1 MIKEALQ
8 YIVGLRKPEVIEVN
22 GQNYCDKELERI
34 EPVVIRETRATDLST
49 LTSFVDCVKARVER
63 DKAYDYSN
71 LYLHI
76 INPTRVLAYEKA
88 NALDGYKTSICEA
101 KAELPEIDYGKF
113 YNSESFNIL
122 LQSRFCQDETTAKLL
137 SIVGNVKSS
146 DVQTKADNGITQTVQ
161 TSKGIVLKEDTPL
174 PNPVTLAPFRTFI
187 EIDQVASAFIF
198 RARESKNPYAD
209 DDSKEINF
217 ALFEADGGAWK
228 IEATQRIKMYLE
240 EAFKDTGVVILA

>member
-8 YIVGLRKPEVIEVN
+8 YIVGLNKPEVIEVN
-22 GQNYCDKELERI
+22 GHSYTDKRLDRI
-34 EPVVIRETRATDLST
+34 KPVVIRETSAAELST

-63 DKAYDYSN
+63 DKSYDYSN

-76 INPTRVLAYEKA
+76 ISPTCVKAYEKA
-88 NALDGYKTSICEA
+88 NELDGYKTDICRA
-101 KAELPEIDYGKF
+101 DAELPEVNFGYYYD
-113 YNSESFNIL
+113 SESFNIL
-122 LQSRFCQDETTAKLL
+122 LQSRFCQDETTRNLL

-146 DVQTKADNGITQTVQ
+146 DVQTRSDNGTTQTVQ
-161 TSKGIVLKEDTPL
+161 TSRGIVLKEDTPL
-174 PNPVTLAPFRTFI
+174 PNPVTLAPFRTFV

-198 RARESKNPYAD
+198 RAKEAKRSYDGDE
-209 DDSKEINF
+209 KEIQF

-228 IEATQRIKMYLE
+228 IEATQRIKAYLE

>member
-8 YIVGLRKPEVIEVN
+8 YIVGLNKPEVIEVN
-22 GQNYCDKELERI
+22 GHSYTDKRLDRI
-34 EPVVIRETRATDLST
+34 EPVVIRETSAAELST

-63 DKAYDYSN
+63 DKSYDYSN

-76 INPTRVLAYEKA
+76 ISPTCVKAYEKA
-88 NALDGYKTSICEA
+88 NELDGYKTDICRA
-101 KAELPEIDYGKF
+101 DAELPEVNFGYYYD
-113 YNSESFNIL
+113 SESFNIL
-122 LQSRFCQDETTAKLL
+122 LQSRFCQDETTKGLL

-146 DVQTKADNGITQTVQ
+146 DVQTRSDNGTTQTVQ
-161 TSKGIVLKEDTPL
+161 TSRGIVLKEDTPL
-174 PNPVTLAPFRTFI
+174 PNPVTLAPFRTFV

-198 RARESKNPYAD
+198 RAKETKKSYDGDK
-209 DDSKEINF
+209 KEIQF

-228 IEATQRIKMYLE
+228 IEATQRIKAYLE

>member
-8 YIVGLRKPEVIEVN
+8 YIVGLNKPEVIEVN
-22 GQNYCDKELERI
+22 GHSYTDKRLDRI
-34 EPVVIRETRATDLST
+34 EPVVIRETSAAELST

-63 DKAYDYSN
+63 DKSYDYSN

-76 INPTRVLAYEKA
+76 ISPTYVEAYEKA
-88 NALDGYKTSICEA
+88 NGLDGRRTDICEA
-101 KAELPEIDYGKF
+101 RADLPEVDFGY
-113 YNSESFNIL
+113 YYDSENFNIL
-122 LQSRFCQDETTAKLL
+122 LQSRFCQDEATAKLL

-146 DVQTKADNGITQTVQ
+146 DVQTRSDNGTTQTVQ
-161 TSKGIVLKEDTPL
+161 TSRGIVLKEDTPL
-174 PNPVTLAPFRTFI
+174 PNPVTLAPFRTFV

-198 RARESKNPYAD
+198 RAKEAKKSYD
-209 DDSKEINF
+209 GDEKEIQF

-228 IEATQRIKMYLE
+228 IEATQRIKAYLE

>member
-8 YIVGLRKPEVIEVN
+8 YIVGLNKPEVIEVN
-22 GQNYCDKELERI
+22 GHSYTDKKIDRI
-34 EPVVIRETRATDLST
+34 EPVVIRETSAAELNT

-76 INPTRVLAYEKA
+76 ISPTCVKAYEKA
-88 NALDGYKTSICEA
+88 NELDGYKTDICRA
-101 KAELPEIDYGKF
+101 DAELPGVDFGCY
-113 YNSESFNIL
+113 YDSESFNIL
-122 LQSRFCQDETTAKLL
+122 LQSRFCQDETTVKML

-146 DVQTKADNGITQTVQ
+146 DVQTRTDDGITQTVQ

-198 RARESKNPYAD
+198 RARESKNPYSD
-209 DDSKEINF
+209 DDAKEISF

-228 IEATQRIKMYLE
+228 IEATQRIKTYLE